1 MLAKEWEC
9 NGFCPENY
17 SGITG
22 EGAGSPHY
30 NWGMLMGMLML
41 EELVEYEEKQV
52 IFGNPLA
59 PDGTHLNNI
68 LADGKRYSMIVK
80 DGRTEVYCGTE
91 LTARS
96 EGRVYVDR

>member
-1 MLAKEWEC
+1 
-9 NGFCPENY
+9 
-17 SGITG
+17 
-22 EGAGSPHY
+22 
-30 NWGMLMGMLML
+30 MLMGMLML
-41 EELVEYEEKQV
+41 EELVEYEENQV

-68 LADGKRYSMIVK
+68 LVDGKRYSMIVK